1 LGNIRRSRG
10 YNFEHTL
17 VQRLNNAQWR
27 ARRLGGSSTGLP
39 DIVAVNNDA
48 GILLTIEAKSGT
60 SDILYVPLDQIERC
74 LMVRNMFGI
83 YPERH
88 IILAFKFMG
97 KKRFRR
103 KNETVYESRRLT
115 EYYKVADI
123 VIGMKALPIV
133 KCTYDGKT
141 YAIFRNKTVPLGLP
155 DYNMPF
161 HKLARRAPLVG
172 RAGLQAKATKTIRTV
187 TEKKLVTAL
196 PLVLLDKKDEGIS
209 TGSRNR
215 KRERK
220 SEP

>member
-10 YNFEHTL
+10 YNYEHAL
-17 VQRLNNAQWR
+17 VQKLNNGEWR

-39 DIVAVNNDA
+39 DIVAVNNDS
-48 GILLTIEAKSGT
+48 GTLLTIEAKSGT

-74 LMVRNMFGI
+74 IVVRNMFSI

-88 IILAFKFMG
+88 IILAFKFIG

-103 KNETVYESRRLT
+103 KNETVYESRRLM

-123 VIGMKALPIV
+123 VTGMKILPII

-141 YAIFRNKTVPLGLP
+141 YAIFSNKVMPLELP

-161 HKLARRAPLVG
+161 HKLSPRVPQIAP
-172 RAGLQAKATKTIRTV
+172 AKLKVKA
-187 TEKKLVTAL
+187 KKQ
-196 PLVLLDKKDEGIS
+196 P
-209 TGSRNR
+209 
-215 KRERK
+215 KRML
-220 SEP
+220 

>member
-1 LGNIRRSRG
+1 M
-10 YNFEHTL
+10 
-17 VQRLNNAQWR
+17 
-27 ARRLGGSSTGLP
+27 GGSSTGLP

-74 LMVRNMFGI
+74 LMVRNMFSI

-88 IILAFKFMG
+88 IILAYKFMG

-123 VIGMKALPIV
+123 VVGMKALPII

-141 YAIFRNKTVPLGLP
+141 YAIFRNKTVSLDLP
-155 DYNMPF
+155 DYSMPF
-161 HKLARRAPLVG
+161 HKLARRVRLIAPA
-172 RAGLQAKATKTIRTV
+172 RLQPNATKTTRT
-187 TEKKLVTAL
+187 TA
-196 PLVLLDKKDEGIS
+196 
-209 TGSRNR
+209 
-215 KRERK
+215 
-220 SEP
+220 

>member
-1 LGNIRRSRG
+1 
-10 YNFEHTL
+10 

-161 HKLARRAPLVG
+161 HKLARRALLAG

-187 TEKKLVTAL
+187 TEKKLVSAL